1 MINNNARQNFLR
13 QGFLFIISSSS
24 GTGKTTLARR
34 LLASEQGVSNGEPP
48 SLRMS
53 VSCTTRPQLAGEVDG
68 EDYHFI
74 DEETFHERKQRGE
87 FLEWAEVFGNFY
99 ATPHAPVSAA
109 LAEGIDVLFDID
121 WQGAE
126 QIYEQMASELVVRVF
141 LLPPSR
147 AELERRLVTRRRDG
161 SSELDLRLERVA
173 EEIKHYVE
181 YDYVIINDNL
191 ERAFTSLRSILQA
204 ERCKRERRNGLEEF
218 VSSFALSTSASSL
231 LKL

>member
-1 MINNNARQNFLR
+1 MINNTTR

-24 GTGKTTLARR
+24 GTGKTTLARK
-34 LLASEQGVSNGEPP
+34 LLASEQEASSDKKS

-74 DEETFHERKQRGE
+74 DEKTFRERRQRGE

-99 ATPHAPVSAA
+99 ATPHAPVRAA
-109 LAEGIDVLFDID
+109 LAGGSDVLFDVD

-126 QIYEQMASELVVRVF
+126 QIHKQMEPELVVRVF

-147 AELERRLVTRRRDG
+147 AELERRLVARRRDDK
-161 SSELDLRLERVA
+161 SELDLRLARAA
-173 EEIKHYVE
+173 EEIKRCKE
-181 YDYVIINDNL
+181 YDYIVINDDL
-191 ERAFTSLRSILQA
+191 ELAFTSLRSILQA

-218 VSSFALSTSASSL
+218 VSSFTLTTSDESL

>member
-34 LLASEQGVSNGEPP
+34 LLASEQESSNGEPP

-87 FLEWAEVFGNFY
+87 FLEWAE
-99 ATPHAPVSAA
+99 
-109 LAEGIDVLFDID
+109 EDD
-121 WQGAE
+121 
-126 QIYEQMASELVVRVF
+126 
-141 LLPPSR
+141 
-147 AELERRLVTRRRDG
+147 
-161 SSELDLRLERVA
+161 
-173 EEIKHYVE
+173 
-181 YDYVIINDNL
+181 IINKNPCL
-191 ERAFTSLRSILQA
+191 KNFV
-204 ERCKRERRNGLEEF
+204 ERCY
-218 VSSFALSTSASSL
+218 
-231 LKL
+231 